1 MTHSGHWLRTAAM
14 VLMPVSALSKYSY
27 EPIRCGLVHFGAN
40 MQRRE
45 FMSLVGGAVVA
56 WPLSARAQQLAAPA
70 VNIAILTDMSGLFAT
85 LAGDGSVVAAYM
97 AVEDFGG
104 EVLGKKIR
112 VLFGDHKHKVDIASD
127 LANRWFNEDHVGA
140 IVDMPNST
148 VALAIQKLA
157 AERDRIAITV
167 SAGSSDL
174 TGKDCTQTGFHW
186 AYDTYSNTVGM
197 ARALVGFGLDTWYF
211 ITADYAFGWSLE
223 ENASSAVKAAGG
235 KVIGRSRHPLDT
247 SNFSEFLTAAQDSG
261 AKIIA
266 LANAGGD
273 TINAVKQAAESGIS
287 PRSQTLV
294 PLLVFISD
302 VHSLGL
308 DVAKGMTFVDGFYW
322 DADSQT
328 REWSKR
334 FYARRGAMPTM
345 AHAGVYSAV
354 RHYLRAVQASGTD
367 NAKAV
372 AAKMRQVH
380 VDDFFAKGG
389 ALRVDGRLV
398 HDMYLVQVKPP
409 EESRQPWD
417 YYKVLSIIPGD
428 KAFRPLAEG
437 QCILART

>member
-1 MTHSGHWLRTAAM
+1 
-14 VLMPVSALSKYSY
+14 
-27 EPIRCGLVHFGAN
+27 

-45 FMSLVGGAVVA
+45 FVTLLGGAAAA
-56 WPLSARAQQLAAPA
+56 WPLAARAQQSATPA
-70 VNIAILTDMSGLFAT
+70 INIAVLTDMSGLFAT

-104 EVLGKKIR
+104 EVLGRKIQ
-112 VLFGDHKHKVDIASD
+112 VFFGDHKHKVDVASG
-127 LANRWFNEDHVGA
+127 LADRWFTEDHVGA

-148 VALAIQKLA
+148 VALAVQKLA
-157 AERDRIAITV
+157 SERDRIAITV
-167 SAGSSDL
+167 SGGSSDL
-174 TGKDCTQTGFHW
+174 TGKDCTKTGFHW

-211 ITADYAFGWSLE
+211 ITADYAFGWSME
-223 ENASSAVKAAGG
+223 ENASSAVLSAGG

-247 SNFSEFLTAAQDSG
+247 NNFGEFLTAAQDSG

-273 TINAVKQAAESGIS
+273 TINAVKQAAQIGIS

-322 DADSQT
+322 DADNQT
-328 REWSKR
+328 REWSRR
-334 FYARRGAMPTM
+334 FYVRRGVMPTM

-367 NAKAV
+367 DAKIV
-372 AAKMRQVH
+372 AAKMRQLR

-389 ALRVDGRLV
+389 TLRADGRLV

>member
-1 MTHSGHWLRTAAM
+1 MTLVSGAA
-14 VLMPVSALSKYSY
+14 
-27 EPIRCGLVHFGAN
+27 
-40 MQRRE
+40 
-45 FMSLVGGAVVA
+45 VA
-56 WPLSARAQQLAAPA
+56 WPLSTRAQQLVAQAI
-70 VNIAILTDMSGLFAT
+70 NIAVLTDMTGLFAT
-85 LAGDGSVVAAYM
+85 LAGEGSVAAAYM

-104 EVLGKKIR
+104 EVLGKKIQ
-112 VLFGDHKHKVDIASD
+112 VFFGDHKHRVDVASD
-127 LANRWFNEDHVGA
+127 LAERWFTEDHVGA

-157 AERDRIAITV
+157 AERDRISITV
-167 SAGSSDL
+167 SGGSSDL

-211 ITADYAFGWSLE
+211 ITADYAFGWSME
-223 ENASSAVKAAGG
+223 ENASAAVKAAGG
-235 KVIGRSRHPLDT
+235 RVVGQSRHSLNA

-266 LANAGGD
+266 LANGGGD
-273 TINAVKQAAESGIS
+273 TINAVKQAAEIGIS

-302 VHSLGL
+302 VHTLGL

-328 REWSKR
+328 REWSRR

-345 AHAGVYSAV
+345 AQAGVYSAV

-367 NAKAV
+367 DAKV
-372 AAKMRQVH
+372 IAAKMRQVR

-389 ALRVDGRLV
+389 ALRADGRLV

-437 QCILART
+437 QCVLART

>member
-1 MTHSGHWLRTAAM
+1 
-14 VLMPVSALSKYSY
+14 
-27 EPIRCGLVHFGAN
+27 

-45 FMSLVGGAVVA
+45 FHDASRRRGGA
-56 WPLSARAQQLAAPA
+56 WPLAARAQQPA
-70 VNIAILTDMSGLFAT
+70 TPAINIAVLTDMSGLFAT

-104 EVLGKKIR
+104 EVLGRKIQ
-112 VLFGDHKHKVDIASD
+112 VFFGDHRHKVDVASD
-127 LANRWFNEDHVGA
+127 LANRWFTEDHVGA

-148 VALAIQKLA
+148 VALAVQKLA
-157 AERDRIAITV
+157 AERDRISITV
-167 SAGSSDL
+167 SGGSSDL

-247 SNFSEFLTAAQDSG
+247 SNFGEFLTAAQDSG

-273 TINAVKQAAESGIS
+273 TINAVKQAAEIGIS

-322 DADSQT
+322 DADNQT

-367 NAKAV
+367 NAKVV
-372 AAKMRQVH
+372 AAKMRQIP

-389 ALRVDGRLV
+389 ALRADGRLV

>member
-1 MTHSGHWLRTAAM
+1 
-14 VLMPVSALSKYSY
+14 
-27 EPIRCGLVHFGAN
+27 

-45 FMSLVGGAVVA
+45 FVALLGGAAVA
-56 WPLSARAQQLAAPA
+56 WPLGARAQQPATPA
-70 VNIAILTDMSGLFAT
+70 VNIAVLTDMSGLFAT

-104 EVLGKKIR
+104 EVLGKKIQ
-112 VLFGDHKHKVDIASD
+112 VFFGDHKHKVDVAAD
-127 LANRWFNEDHVGA
+127 LAERWFTEDHVGA

-157 AERDRIAITV
+157 AERDRVSITV
-167 SAGSSDL
+167 SGGSSDL

-211 ITADYAFGWSLE
+211 ITADYVFGWSLE

-247 SNFSEFLTAAQDSG
+247 SNFGEFLTAAQDSG

-273 TINAVKQAAESGIS
+273 TITAVKQAAEIGIS

-302 VHSLGL
+302 VHTLGL

-322 DADSQT
+322 DADSQA
-328 REWSKR
+328 REWSRR

-354 RHYLRAVQASGTD
+354 RHYLRAVQASSTD
-367 NAKAV
+367 NAKVV
-372 AAKMRQVH
+372 AAKMRQLRI
-380 VDDFFAKGG
+380 DDFFAKGG
-389 ALRVDGRLV
+389 SLRADGRLV

-437 QCILART
+437 QCVLART

>member
-1 MTHSGHWLRTAAM
+1 MKRRDFITLLGGTA
-14 VLMPVSALSKYSY
+14 
-27 EPIRCGLVHFGAN
+27 
-40 MQRRE
+40 
-45 FMSLVGGAVVA
+45 A
-56 WPLSARAQQLAAPA
+56 WPLVARAQPLATPA
-70 VNIAILTDMSGLFAT
+70 VNIAVLTDMSGLFGT

-104 EVLGKKIR
+104 EVLGKKIQ
-112 VLFGDHKHKVDIASD
+112 VFFGDHRHKVEVAAD
-127 LANRWFNEDHVGA
+127 LAERWLTEERVGV

-148 VALAIQKLA
+148 IALAIQKLA
-157 AERDRIAITV
+157 AERAKISITV
-167 SAGSSDL
+167 SGGSSDL

-211 ITADYAFGWSLE
+211 ITADYAFGWSME
-223 ENASSAVKAAGG
+223 ENASAAVKAAGG
-235 KVIGRSRHPLDT
+235 RVVGQSRHSLNAT
-247 SNFSEFLTAAQDSG
+247 NFSEFLTAAQDSG

-266 LANAGGD
+266 LANGGGD
-273 TINAVKQAAESGIS
+273 TINAVKQAAEIGIS

-322 DADSQT
+322 DADNQT

-367 NAKAV
+367 NAKVV
-372 AAKMRQVH
+372 AAKMRQIH
-380 VDDFFAKGG
+380 VNDFFAKGG
-389 ALRVDGRLV
+389 ALRADGRLV

-417 YYKVLSIIPGD
+417 YYKILSVIPGD